1 MDDDDPFIPVNG
13 LPPYDADE
21 PYDASEE
28 PEPAFR
34 PDGRGRRRRT
44 RRRLLAG
51 ASAAA
56 LVITGAAVGGA
67 VVGLRAAGTS
77 GPAAVTTP
85 TVRRDLGQGQQD
97 PYGGGDLDG
106 TPQLPQGY
114 SGQGDPGQ
122 RYGATGGSGPTSTTA
137 ASSSQEVGVVDID
150 VVLGYQ
156 GAKAAATGIVLTS
169 TGEVLTNNHVV
180 DGATS
185 FAVTVVSTGQTYT
198 ASVVGYDVS
207 GDLAVLQLHGASGLS
222 VARLSTGG
230 TPSVGTA
237 VVGVGNAGGTGGT
250 PSAAAGTVVA
260 VDQSI
265 TATDDNG
272 SNAEQLTGLIETDA
286 AIQAG
291 DSGGPLYDASGAVVG
306 VDTAASAG
314 GQAQGYA
321 IPIAAALKIAA
332 QIEAGDASSTVHVGA
347 TAMLG
352 VEVAGRSSALVE
364 GVVSG
369 GAAARA
375 GLVAGDT
382 ITALAG
388 HTVSTPS
395 SLSSIVSGVTPGH
408 AVVIRW
414 LDQSGV
420 SHHATV
426 TLTSGPAF

>member
-1 MDDDDPFIPVNG
+1 MDDDDTFIPVNG
-13 LPPYDADE
+13 LPPYEADV

-28 PEPAFR
+28 PEPPFLR
-34 PDGRGRRRRT
+34 DGQRRRRQA
-44 RRRLLAG
+44 RRRLVAG

-56 LVITGAAVGGA
+56 LVIGGAAVGGA
-67 VVGLRAAGTS
+67 VVGLRSAGTS
-77 GPAAVTTP
+77 GSAAATAP
-85 TVRRDLGQGQQD
+85 TVRRDLGAGEQD
-97 PYGGGDLDG
+97 PYGGGDLDV
-106 TPQLPQGY
+106 TPQVPQGY
-114 SGQGDPGQ
+114 PGQGDG
-122 RYGATGGSGPTSTTA
+122 TIGGSGATTTTTA
-137 ASSSQEVGVVDID
+137 ATSSQEVGVVDID

-185 FAVTVVSTGQTYT
+185 FAVTVVSTGRTYS

-207 GDLAVLQLHGASGLS
+207 RDLAVLQLHGASGLS
-222 VARLSTGG
+222 VAKFSTGG
-230 TPSVGTA
+230 TPAVGA
-237 VVGVGNAGGTGGT
+237 PVVGVGNAGGTGGT

-260 VDQSI
+260 VNQSI
-265 TATDDNG
+265 TATDENG

-286 AIQAG
+286 AIAAG

-321 IPIAAALKIAA
+321 IPIATALQIAA
-332 QIEAGDASSTVHVGA
+332 QIEAGDASATVHVGA

-352 VEVAGRSSALVE
+352 VEVSGRSSALVE
-364 GVVSG
+364 GVVAG

-375 GLVAGDT
+375 GVVAGDT

-388 HTVSTPS
+388 HTVSTPA
-395 SLSSIVSGVTPGH
+395 SLSNIVSGLAPGH
-408 AVVIRW
+408 PVVIRW
-414 LDQSGV
+414 RDQSGV